1 MTSQRTFTTRILT
14 SSALFIAARTTS
26 LLVLLI
32 AACPGQAQTET
43 VLWNFTVGRDGYQPL
58 SSLTSHGGNFYGT
71 TTFGGAECEG
81 QDQSGCGTVFEL
93 SPNGSGGWNETVL
106 YSFCSAP
113 NCADGSIPEFSFVIF
128 DSAGNLYG
136 TTAGGGAHGFGVV
149 FELSPVGGIWTETVL
164 HSFAGNPDGWGP
176 QGSLIRDAAG
186 NLYGTTHYGGS
197 GFGTVFEL
205 SPSVG
210 GWTEQV
216 IYDVDSSFPGGLA
229 IDSAGNIFGIGH
241 STAFELSPN
250 GSGGWT
256 PTVIH
261 TFTGGPL
268 DGNLPEGALV
278 LDKAGDLYG
287 TTTAGGANGFGTV
300 YKLSPGDTGWT
311 ENILYSFKDTG
322 QDGFRPTGGIVF
334 DAGGNIYGTTSRGG
348 ATGAGTV
355 FELAA
360 PVDGGSYSERIL
372 WSFNVTGGA
381 SPCCGLVLDSA
392 GNYYGTTYSGGSSNG
407 GVVFEVSH
415 AITTTTTIVS
425 SLNPSTHGQA
435 VTFTAAVTSINGA
448 PPNGES
454 VTFFNGSDVLGTVP
468 LRGGVASLRTSALL
482 VGVSTITARYVGD
495 ANFLTSTSPGLEQSV
510 NSTSKLATSTALSSN
525 LSPSTYGQAVTFAAT
540 VTATGGIP
548 PNGETVTFYWVQP
561 ENETNGLYVLGT
573 STITGG
579 IASLTTSSLQS
590 GIFSISAAYLGDAN
604 FSGSTSSSLQQG
616 VDTSS
621 QSATT
626 TALTS
631 NLNPSIYGQK
641 VTWTATVKSSRS
653 TTPTG
658 KVNFNWG
665 DFYVGTAALSSNG
678 VATLTR
684 SLLSAD
690 AYPLFAVYT
699 GDTNNGP
706 SASPIL
712 HQVITQTTSAATIT
726 ASPNPSTQGQSVTF
740 TAKITS
746 PTTTPAGP
754 VTFTAGKTMLG
765 SVELSE
771 GKATF
776 TTSTLAI
783 GSTTVTVTY
792 PWDSDTSGSSAAVTQ
807 VVHQ

>member
-1 MTSQRTFTTRILT
+1 MTSQRTRTIRILT
-14 SSALFIAARTTS
+14 ASALFIAALTTP
-26 LLVLLI
+26 LVLLLI
-32 AACPGQAQTET
+32 AARPAQAQTET
-43 VLWNFTVGRDGYQPL
+43 VLWNFTGGGDGDGPL
-58 SSLTSHGGNFYGT
+58 SSLASHGGNFYGT
-71 TTFGGAECEG
+71 TTYGGAECEG
-81 QDQSGCGTVFEL
+81 QDPSGCGTVFEL

-128 DSAGNLYG
+128 DGAGNLYG
-136 TTAGGGAHGFGVV
+136 TTVGGGAHGFGVV
-149 FELSPVGGIWTETVL
+149 FELSPVGGSWTETVL

-176 QGSLIRDAAG
+176 QGRLIRDPAG

-216 IYDVDSSFPGGLA
+216 IYDVDSSFPGGLT

-261 TFTGGPL
+261 TFTGGPQ
-268 DGNLPEGALV
+268 DGNLPEGTLV
-278 LDKAGDLYG
+278 FDRAGNLYG
-287 TTTAGGANGFGTV
+287 TTIAGGANGFGTV
-300 YKLSPGDTGWT
+300 YELSPGVTGWT

-322 QDGFRPTGGIVF
+322 QDGFWPTGGIVF
-334 DAGGNIYGTTSRGG
+334 DAAGNIYGTTSRGG
-348 ATGAGTV
+348 ATGDGTV

-372 WSFNVTGGA
+372 WSFNDTGGA
-381 SPCCGLVLDSA
+381 FPCCSLILDSA
-392 GNYYGTTYSGGSSNG
+392 GNYYGTTYQGGSTNG

-425 SLNPSTHGQA
+425 GLNPSIYGQA
-435 VTFTAAVTSINGA
+435 VTFTAAVTSIDGA

-454 VTFFNGSDVLGTVP
+454 VTFFSGSAVLGTAP
-468 LRGGVASLRTSALL
+468 LSGGAASLRTSALL
-482 VGVSTITARYVGD
+482 VGVSTITASYAGD
-495 ANFLTSTSPGLEQSV
+495 ANFLTSTSPGLQQSV

-525 LSPSTYGQAVTFAAT
+525 LNPSTYGQAVTFTAT

-548 PNGETVTFYWVQP
+548 PNGETVTFY
-561 ENETNGLYVLGT
+561 NGLYVLGT
-573 STITGG
+573 APMTRG
-579 IASLTTSSLQS
+579 IAALTTSALHS
-590 GIFSISAAYLGDAN
+590 GVHTISAAYLGDAN
-604 FSGSTSSSLQQG
+604 FTASTSPALQQTI
-616 VDTSS
+616 DTSS
-621 QSATT
+621 QSPTT

-631 NLNPSIYGQK
+631 SLNRSLYGQK
-641 VTWTATVKSSRS
+641 VTWTATVKTSGS

-658 KVNFNWG
+658 KVNFNWST
-665 DFYVGTAALSSNG
+665 YSIGTATLNSSG

-712 HQVITQTTSAATIT
+712 NQVITQTTSAATIA

-740 TAKITS
+740 TAKISS
-746 PTTTPAGP
+746 PTATPAGP
-754 VTFTAGKTMLG
+754 VTFTAGKTVLG
-765 SVELSE
+765 SVELSD

-776 TTSTLAI
+776 TTSTLAV
-783 GSTTVTVTY
+783 GSTKVTVTY
-792 PWDSDTSGSSAAVTQ
+792 PRDSNISSSSASVTQ
-807 VVHQ
+807 VVQQ